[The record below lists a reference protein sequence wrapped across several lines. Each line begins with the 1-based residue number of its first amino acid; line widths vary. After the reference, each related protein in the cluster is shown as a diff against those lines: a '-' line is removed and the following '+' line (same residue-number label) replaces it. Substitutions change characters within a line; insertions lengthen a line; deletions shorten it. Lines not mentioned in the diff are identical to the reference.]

1 MQIFKDVNGI
11 KVLNDFNDFNDKRG
25 CAGSG
30 AAPLRAEQADLQ
42 L

>member
-1 MQIFKDVNGI
+1 MQIFKDVNVI
-11 KVLNDFNDFNDKRG
+11 KVFNDKRG

>member
-1 MQIFKDVNGI
+1 MQIFKDVNDL
-11 KVLNDFNDFNDKRG
+11 KDLNVFNDKRG